1 MTCQGCYYFESITL
15 SYILL
20 PYLKDNTSQL
30 LTMIVFWVVEEV
42 IAKGGTFKVRVRTLQ
57 PVKDLPRMFIH
68 KTSYS
73 YFERTTLSYLLLPYL
88 KGNSS

>member
-1 MTCQGCYYFESITL
+1 MTCQGCYYFERITL
-15 SYILL
+15 SYLLL

-57 PVKDLPRMFIH
+57 PVKDLPGLLFTKLH
-68 KTSYS
+68 SL
-73 YFERTTLSYLLLPYL
+73 TLKAPPFLIP
-88 KGNSS
+88 SSPI